1 MKTTEDILRGAI
13 ADFRAMTEKEC
24 RERMRAAV
32 ECARSARLPR
42 RKHSTRSA
50 PTVYRCQ
57 GALIGLR
64 VCPRTGK
71 QLRVLCLRL
80 WLQDLLIAWRRK

>member
-32 ECARSARLPR
+32 ERARSARLPR
-42 RKHSTRSA
+42 RTGT

-80 WLQDLLIAWRRK
+80 WLRDLLITWRRK